1 MIKLLIIDVDGAE
14 IKLQDGGT
22 QFANLYQSSNDF
34 YIQSSV
40 SDRDMIFQGNDGGT
54 SITALTLDMSA
65 AGAATFNNDVTAFSD
80 ERLKTDIE
88 TIENGLEKLIKL
100 RGVTYKRNDIKE
112 AKTQMGVIAQEV
124 EEVVPEVVIT
134 ADDEMKTKSVDYGKL
149 TALLIESVKELGE
162 VVASDVKRLEKQI
175 ESLKGY
181 VYDNLSSYGYDIK
194 ELKKLHSKTG
204 LVGDHDHDK

>member
-1 MIKLLIIDVDGAE
+1 
-14 IKLQDGGT
+14 
-22 QFANLYQSSNDF
+22 
-34 YIQSSV
+34 
-40 SDRDMIFQGNDGGT
+40 
-54 SITALTLDMSA
+54 
-65 AGAATFNNDVTAFSD
+65 
-80 ERLKTDIE
+80 
-88 TIENGLEKLIKL
+88 
-100 RGVTYKRNDIKE
+100 
-112 AKTQMGVIAQEV
+112 MGVIAQEV
-124 EEVVPEVVIT
+124 EEVIPEVVRT

>member
-1 MIKLLIIDVDGAE
+1 
-14 IKLQDGGT
+14 
-22 QFANLYQSSNDF
+22 
-34 YIQSSV
+34 
-40 SDRDMIFQGNDGGT
+40 
-54 SITALTLDMSA
+54 
-65 AGAATFNNDVTAFSD
+65 
-80 ERLKTDIE
+80 
-88 TIENGLEKLIKL
+88 
-100 RGVTYKRNDIKE
+100 
-112 AKTQMGVIAQEV
+112 MGVIAQEV

-204 LVGDHDHDK
+204 WVGDHDHD